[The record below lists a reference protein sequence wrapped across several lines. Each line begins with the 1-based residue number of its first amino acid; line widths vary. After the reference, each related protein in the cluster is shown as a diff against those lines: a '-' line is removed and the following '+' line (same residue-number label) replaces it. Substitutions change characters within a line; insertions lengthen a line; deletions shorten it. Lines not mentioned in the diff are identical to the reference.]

1 MHNGT
6 TSPRRPSHWV
16 QAGDE
21 TAKPRESRGE
31 SPPCCGERRGLK
43 HAASGVPRYP
53 QTILLPNFLL
63 NLVLWRRQQRWWGKP
78 AAARK
83 AKKLAGEI
91 IACMGI
97 IVDLG
102 TVHVPPYCIRR
113 RARAAAGEADQPPAR
128 RLRRK
133 RSRNHR
139 SAHSSA
145 GAIEPSVSPML
156 SEARSM

>member
-6 TSPRRPSHWV
+6 TSPRRLSHWV

-21 TAKPRESRGE
+21 TAKPRKTRGE
-31 SPPCCGERRGLK
+31 SPPCCGERRRLK
-43 HAASGVPRYP
+43 QAASGVPRYP

-63 NLVLWRRQQRWWGKP
+63 NLVLWRRGQRWRGKP
-78 AAARK
+78 AAACK

-91 IACMGI
+91 ILFNGI
-97 IVDLG
+97 IVDVG
-102 TVHVPPYCIRR
+102 TVHVPPHCIRR

-139 SAHSSA
+139 SAHSTT
-145 GAIEPSVSPML
+145 GTIKPSVSTML
-156 SEARSM
+156 